1 MVSQRRRVV
10 ERGAISRARLIC
22 PERVQCLGHLSGPVL
37 YCTQGNRMIRRIS
50 QPLSEAE
57 QNEVLE
63 NKLRWLLEACER
75 EASLPHRILVF
86 GSAARGE
93 LREDSDI
100 DIALVFADEQ
110 TMGKARKAVARS
122 PRTDLWPVDLLYFT
136 QEEFRTKAET
146 GGVCM
151 LIRDEGR
158 VLWEAA

>member
-1 MVSQRRRVV
+1 
-10 ERGAISRARLIC
+10 
-22 PERVQCLGHLSGPVL
+22 
-37 YCTQGNRMIRRIS
+37 MIRRIS

-63 NKLRWLLEACER
+63 NKLRWLLDACEA
-75 EASLPHRILVF
+75 EASLPLRILVF

-93 LREDSDI
+93 LREDSDV

-136 QEEFRTKAET
+136 QKEFRTRAEI

>member
-1 MVSQRRRVV
+1 
-10 ERGAISRARLIC
+10 
-22 PERVQCLGHLSGPVL
+22 
-37 YCTQGNRMIRRIS
+37 MIRRMVP
-50 QPLSEAE
+50 PLSEAE

-63 NKLRWLLEACER
+63 KKLGWLLDACT
-75 EASLPHRILVF
+75 AKAALPLRIYVF

-93 LREDSDI
+93 LREDSDV

-110 TMGKARKAVARS
+110 TMAKARKAVSRS

-136 QEEFRTKAET
+136 QEEFQARAKI

>member
-1 MVSQRRRVV
+1 
-10 ERGAISRARLIC
+10 
-22 PERVQCLGHLSGPVL
+22 
-37 YCTQGNRMIRRIS
+37 MIRRIS

-63 NKLRWLLEACER
+63 HKLRWLLDACEG
-75 EASLPHRILVF
+75 ESSLPLRILVF

-93 LREDSDI
+93 LREDSDV

-110 TMGKARKAVARS
+110 TMGTARKAVARS
-122 PRTDLWPVDLLYFT
+122 PRTDLWPVDLLNFT
-136 QEEFRTKAET
+136 QDEFQARAEI